1 MEDNKQ
7 LDACVDEIYTLM
19 PKWHTKIERPFKE
32 MLQKMSLETYVCLL
46 TLQEKQMMTMSELAR
61 ELHMPKQNVT
71 KLIVKL
77 AQYDYVKLIFN
88 EHDKRSVY
96 ISLSDKALEHLKAFR
111 KQNTYI
117 KEMLEK
123 QLEKEDI
130 MRMQT
135 ALHTIDEIFAKMEN
149 K

>member
-1 MEDNKQ
+1 
-7 LDACVDEIYTLM
+7 
-19 PKWHTKIERPFKE
+19 
-32 MLQKMSLETYVCLL
+32 MSLETYVCLL

-77 AQYDYVKLIFN
+77 AQYDYVKRIFN

-96 ISLSDKALEHLKAFR
+96 ISLSDKALEHLKTFR

-117 KEMLEK
+117 NEMLEK

-130 MRMQT
+130 MRLQT

>member
-19 PKWHTKIERPFKE
+19 PKWHTKIERPFKD

-77 AQYDYVKLIFN
+77 AQYDYVKRIFN

-96 ISLSDKALEHLKAFR
+96 ISLSCLLYTSR
-111 KQNTYI
+111 CV
-117 KEMLEK
+117 
-123 QLEKEDI
+123 
-130 MRMQT
+130 
-135 ALHTIDEIFAKMEN
+135 
-149 K
+149 